1 MRILIVEDDKA
12 LAEFISC
19 ALSTEGHTIEAVNDG
34 AHAHDRVMAEQFDL
48 ILLDLN
54 LPGRDGVEILTAARR
69 AQRAAAIMVVTGRT
83 QVADRVHCLDSGAD
97 DCLVK
102 PFAVSE
108 LVARTRALARRSRVV
123 KDSVLYCGD
132 LVMDRVNR
140 TVHCAGISV
149 NLTATEFSLAEF
161 LLLHK
166 GECVQRGQL
175 LQNVWKMPADSDS
188 NIVDVYIN
196 YLRRKLSTS
205 SAKSMVQTV
214 RGEGYVMREWVETA
228 APRARRAKLN
238 LAANGFANAGLAWGA
253 A

>member
-12 LAEFISC
+12 LAEFICC
-19 ALSTEGHTIEAVNDG
+19 ALGTEGHTIEAVNDG
-34 AHAHDRVMAEQFDL
+34 AQAHDRVTTEQFDL

-54 LPGRDGVEILTAARR
+54 LPGRDGVEILTAARQ
-69 AQRAAAIMVVTGRT
+69 AQRAASIMVVTGRA
-83 QVADRVHCLDSGAD
+83 QVADRVHCLDLGAD

-108 LVARTRALARRSRVV
+108 LVARTRALARRSLVA

-132 LVMDRVNR
+132 LEMDRVRR
-140 TVHCAGISV
+140 TVTCAGV
-149 NLTATEFSLAEF
+149 PVHLTATEFALAEF

-175 LQNVWKMPADSDS
+175 LENVWKMPAASDS

-196 YLRRKLSTS
+196 YLRRKLGHG

-214 RGEGYVMREWVETA
+214 RGEGYVMREWVEP
-228 APRARRAKLN
+228 APRARRPKLN
-238 LAANGFANAGLAWGA
+238 IPTGGFSNAGLAWSA